1 MKVCEGL
8 PAASEGVDFMD
19 DGKIVE
25 LFWARAE
32 TAVAETAQKYA
43 KYCFRISYTIL
54 QNSEDAEEC
63 VNDTYLHAWNAI
75 PPHRPQKLAT
85 FLGKITRNLSLQK
98 YHKNHAQKR
107 GAGQVELALSE
118 LEECIP
124 ADSGVEQIVE
134 DRLLAES
141 LDAFLRS
148 LRREARMVFVARYWH
163 LYSIQEISKHYDMSE
178 SKVKSMLHRTRKKLR
193 SYLESEGLAR

>member
-1 MKVCEGL
+1 
-8 PAASEGVDFMD
+8 MD

-25 LFWARAE
+25 LFWVRAE
-32 TAVAETAQKYA
+32 TAVTETAQKYSR
-43 KYCFRISYTIL
+43 YCFRISYTIL

-98 YHKNHAQKR
+98 YIKTHAQKR
-107 GAGQVELALSE
+107 GAGQVDLALSE

-124 ADSGVEQIVE
+124 ADPGVEQIVE
-134 DRLLAES
+134 NRLLAES
-141 LDAFLRS
+141 LDAFLRG
-148 LRREARMVFVARYWH
+148 LQKEARMVFVARYWY
-163 LYSIQEISKHYDMSE
+163 LYSIQEISKHYGMSE

-193 SYLESEGLAR
+193 AYLESEGLAR

>member
-1 MKVCEGL
+1 MNL
-8 PAASEGVDFMD
+8 MD
-19 DGKIVE
+19 DDKIVE

-32 TAVAETAQKYA
+32 RAVTETAKKYSG
-43 KYCFRISYTIL
+43 YCFHISYRIL

-63 VNDTYLHAWNAI
+63 VNDTYLHAWNAM
-75 PPHRPQKLAT
+75 PPHRPQRLAT

-98 YHKNHAQKR
+98 YTKNHAQKR

-124 ADSGVEQIVE
+124 ANTSLEQIVE
-134 DRLLAES
+134 ERLLAES
-141 LDAFLRS
+141 LDAFLRG
-148 LRREARMVFVARYWH
+148 LRKETRMVFVARYWY

-178 SKVKSMLHRTRKKLR
+178 SKVKSMLHRTRKKLKV
-193 SYLESEGLAR
+193 YLEREGFAR